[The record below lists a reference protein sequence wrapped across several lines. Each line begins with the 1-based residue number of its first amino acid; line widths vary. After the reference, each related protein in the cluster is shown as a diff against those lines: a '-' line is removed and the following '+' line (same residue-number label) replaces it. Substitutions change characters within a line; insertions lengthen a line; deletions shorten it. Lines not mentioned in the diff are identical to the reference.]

1 MMTNSLIID
10 DLRFVISKSK
20 GAKFVETRYQFRTTN
35 EVIFSNGELEM
46 IRTVQNSG
54 RGLRVLVDG
63 CWGFCSTNDLSST
76 ALGDSLSEA
85 VVR

>member
-10 DLRFVISKSK
+10 DLRSVISKSK
-20 GAKFVETRYQFRTTN
+20 GSKYVETRYQSRITN

-54 RGLRVLVDG
+54 CGGLEFWLMVAGVLVAPMICQG
-63 CWGFCSTNDLSST
+63 QN
-76 ALGDSLSEA
+76 
-85 VVR
+85 